1 MSGVSG
7 VGKDALIARIRERTD
22 RFVVP
27 VTMTTRA
34 PRPAEV
40 HGRDYLFT
48 TREAFIQALEAN
60 ELLEHA
66 EVYGNFYGVPRSQL
80 RDALAASTNPHDL
93 RLQIEHQTMADASLA
108 TPAP

>member
-1 MSGVSG
+1 MPQVSPPLVVVVSGVSG

-40 HGRDYLFT
+40 HGREIG
-48 TREAFIQALEAN
+48 RA
-60 ELLEHA
+60 H
-66 EVYGNFYGVPRSQL
+66 V
-80 RDALAASTNPHDL
+80 
-93 RLQIEHQTMADASLA
+93 
-108 TPAP
+108 